1 MKVKLK
7 NLVKIQFGYYERPS
21 EDGTVPYLQAKN
33 FTDEGV
39 LMNNI
44 ELFVKEDEKVIES
57 FLQEGDVLFA
67 GKGSRFFA
75 ASYKKEWGDV
85 LASSIFYVL
94 SVFDNQILSEYL
106 AVILNLP
113 QNIQY
118 FQQAS
123 VGSNI
128 LSLRKKE
135 LEDFEIEVV
144 SLEMQKK
151 IVEMQSVHMQELRLT
166 EQIIELKKQQYHSA
180 INKILK

>member
-144 SLEMQKK
+144 SLEIQKK
-151 IVEMQSVHMQELRLT
+151 IVEMKKLHDEEMKLADAIKDQK
-166 EQIIELKKQQYHSA
+166 IILYQTA
-180 INKILK
+180 INNILK